1 MSTNYNSTM
10 KNSINSEKSNTAL
23 GGENLVV
30 LIMAG
35 GSGERFWP
43 LSTSEKPKQLL
54 KLIDSERSLIRMTVD
69 RILPL
74 TSAERIF
81 IGTNAIQAKAVMEEL
96 PDLPEKNILLEPAF
110 RDTAA
115 AIGFGAVVIE
125 KQFPGSTMIVLASD
139 HIIKNEEAFRKDVM
153 AAVHCAQNEDSIVT
167 LGIKPSKPE
176 TGYGYLQVEVG
187 EVNSEDKSHNG
198 NAEFHNGKTES
209 QSATIGKTESQNVIN
224 EYKQTEDKIRVPLKV
239 LRFCE
244 KPSLE
249 KALEYLSSGN
259 YLWNSGM
266 FIFKIA
272 VIMEAFKNLLP
283 DHYRLFKAIEQIE
296 DITDK
301 SGIEKLTDIFA
312 QFTKISI
319 DYGIMEKF
327 PKIKVVPSDF
337 GWSDIGSYTA
347 LPEFFR
353 LNENS
358 SVIKGLTVNEIDS
371 HGNIIISTTG
381 KKISLLGIEDSI
393 IVDTP
398 DNILICSKKEAQ
410 NIKKLLK

>member
-1 MSTNYNSTM
+1 MD
-10 KNSINSEKSNTAL
+10 
-23 GGENLVV
+23 NLVV

-43 LSTSEKPKQLL
+43 LSTSAKPKQLL
-54 KLIDSERSLIRMTVD
+54 RLIDSERSLIKMTVD

-81 IGTNAIQAKAVMEEL
+81 IGTNAIQAKAVIEEL
-96 PDLPEKNILLEPAF
+96 PELPEKNILIEPAF

-125 KQFPGSTMIVLASD
+125 KMFPGSTMIVLASD
-139 HIIKNEEAFRKDVM
+139 HIIRSEEEFRNDVM
-153 AAVHCAQNEDSIVT
+153 AAVECAQNENSIVT

-176 TGYGYLQVEVG
+176 TGYGYLQVEHTDANQTGGKQAKVS
-187 EVNSEDKSHNG
+187 EERNSQTDKL
-198 NAEFHNGKTES
+198 
-209 QSATIGKTESQNVIN
+209 
-224 EYKQTEDKIRVPLKV
+224 PLKV

-244 KPSLE
+244 KPSLD
-249 KALEYLSSGN
+249 KAVEYVNSGN

-266 FIFKIA
+266 FIFKIV

-283 DHYRLFKAIEQIE
+283 DHYRLFKEIEQIE
-296 DITDK
+296 DITNEA
-301 SGIEKLTDIFA
+301 GIEKLTAIFS

-319 DYGIMEKF
+319 DFGIMEKF
-327 PKIKVVPSDF
+327 QNIKVVPSDF

-358 SVIKGLTVNEIDS
+358 SVIKGVTVNEIDS

>member
-1 MSTNYNSTM
+1 MNLNSTM
-10 KNSINSEKSNTAL
+10 
-23 GGENLVV
+23 ENLVV

-54 KLIDSERSLIRMTVD
+54 RLIDSERSLIRMTVD

-96 PDLPEKNILLEPAF
+96 PDLPVKNILLEPAF

-176 TGYGYLQVEVG
+176 TGYGYLQVEGG
-187 EVNSEDKSHNG
+187 EEN
-198 NAEFHNGKTES
+198 FHNFKTES
-209 QSATIGKTESQNVIN
+209 
-224 EYKQTEDKIRVPLKV
+224 DKIKDDSNYDSVIIESTAQKPLKV

-249 KALEYLSSGN
+249 KALEYFNSDN

-283 DHYRLFKAIEQIE
+283 DHYRLFKEIEQIE

-301 SGIEKLTDIFA
+301 TGIEKLTKIFA
-312 QFTKISI
+312 QFSKISI

-347 LPEFFR
+347 LPEYFR

>member
-1 MSTNYNSTM
+1 MSMYHNSTM
-10 KNSINSEKSNTAL
+10 D
-23 GGENLVV
+23 NLVV

-43 LSTSEKPKQLL
+43 LSTSAKPKQLL
-54 KLIDSERSLIRMTVD
+54 RLIDSERSLIKMTVD

-81 IGTNAIQAKAVMEEL
+81 IGTNAIQAKAVIEEL
-96 PDLPEKNILLEPAF
+96 PELPEKNILIEPAF

-125 KQFPGSTMIVLASD
+125 KMFPGSTMIVLASD
-139 HIIKNEEAFRKDVM
+139 HIIRSEEEFRNDVM
-153 AAVHCAQNEDSIVT
+153 AAVECAQNENSIVT

-176 TGYGYLQVEVG
+176 TGYGYLQVEGG
-187 EVNSEDKSHNG
+187 E
-198 NAEFHNGKTES
+198 TES
-209 QSATIGKTESQNVIN
+209 QK
-224 EYKQTEDKIRVPLKV
+224 TEDKIRVPLKV

-244 KPSLE
+244 KPSLD
-249 KALEYLSSGN
+249 KAVEYVNSGN

-283 DHYRLFKAIEQIE
+283 DHYRLFKEIEQIE
-296 DITDK
+296 DITNEA
-301 SGIEKLTDIFA
+301 GIEKLTAIFS

-319 DYGIMEKF
+319 DFGIMEKF
-327 PKIKVVPSDF
+327 QNIKVVPSDF

-358 SVIKGLTVNEIDS
+358 SVIKGVTVNEIDS

>member
-1 MSTNYNSTM
+1 MYHNSTM
-10 KNSINSEKSNTAL
+10 D
-23 GGENLVV
+23 NLVV

-43 LSTSEKPKQLL
+43 LSTSAKPKQLL
-54 KLIDSERSLIRMTVD
+54 RLIDSERSLIKMTVD

-81 IGTNAIQAKAVMEEL
+81 IGTNAIQAKAVIEEL
-96 PDLPEKNILLEPAF
+96 PELPEKNILIEPAF

-125 KQFPGSTMIVLASD
+125 KMFPGSTMIVLASD
-139 HIIKNEEAFRKDVM
+139 HIIRSEEEFRNDVM
-153 AAVHCAQNEDSIVT
+153 AAVECAQNENSIVT

-176 TGYGYLQVEVG
+176 TGYGYLQVEHTDANQTGGKQAKVS
-187 EVNSEDKSHNG
+187 EERNSQTDKL
-198 NAEFHNGKTES
+198 
-209 QSATIGKTESQNVIN
+209 
-224 EYKQTEDKIRVPLKV
+224 PLKV

-244 KPSLE
+244 KPSLD
-249 KALEYLSSGN
+249 KAVEYVNSGN

-266 FIFKIA
+266 FIFKIV

-283 DHYRLFKAIEQIE
+283 DHYRLFKEIEQIE
-296 DITDK
+296 DITNEA
-301 SGIEKLTDIFA
+301 GIEKLTAIFS

-319 DYGIMEKF
+319 DFGIMEKF
-327 PKIKVVPSDF
+327 QNIKVVPSDF

-358 SVIKGLTVNEIDS
+358 SVIKGVTVNEIDS